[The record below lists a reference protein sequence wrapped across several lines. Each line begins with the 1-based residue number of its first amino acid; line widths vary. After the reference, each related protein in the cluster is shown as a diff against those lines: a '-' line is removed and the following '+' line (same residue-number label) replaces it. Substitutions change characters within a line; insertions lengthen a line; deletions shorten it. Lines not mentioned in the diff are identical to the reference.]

1 MNAARPD
8 PPITKKLDP
17 RDNSADVGQ
26 DVAGLW
32 SLLAHVVTPTTI
44 IAAILVYFGSVR
56 THTMFS
62 SLGVD
67 QSLLGLSIQ
76 DYALRSVAST
86 LEPLAMVLLALLI
99 ALPAH
104 ALLIR
109 HMAAHQTVIRRLVVA
124 LGVLGFA
131 AVLVGVLRT
140 VGWVELRVRAP
151 VAPISVALGVV
162 ALGYSASLHAMLK
175 PRPAGHTAEPA
186 TVRAGRR
193 AVFVALLALLL
204 LWSVAGY
211 AQLRGAAAAEELR
224 SHPARLPGVVIYAP
238 QRLYLEGPGIT
249 ESRLPDA
256 AAKFHYRYAGL
267 RLLIRSNQR
276 YFLLPDCWA
285 TTPQARAIAL
295 PDDPSIRLEFFRVT
309 THPACPPAQ

>member
-1 MNAARPD
+1 M
-8 PPITKKLDP
+8 KKSDP
-17 RDNSADVGQ
+17 RDNSGDVGQ

-44 IAAILVYFGSVR
+44 IAGLLVYFGSVR
-56 THTMFS
+56 TNTTFS

-76 DYALRSVAST
+76 DYALRSVGST
-86 LEPLAMVLLALLI
+86 IEPLAMVLLALLI

-104 ALLIR
+104 ALLVR
-109 HMAAHQTVIRRLVVA
+109 HMAAHQAVMRWFVIE
-124 LGVLGFA
+124 LGLFGFA
-131 AVLVGVLRT
+131 AVLVGVLGT

-151 VAPISVALGVV
+151 VAPICVALGVL
-162 ALGYSASLHAMLK
+162 ALGYSASLHAMID
-175 PRPAGHTAEPA
+175 PRPAGHTAESA
-186 TVRAGRR
+186 TVRAVRR

-204 LWSVAGY
+204 LWSVAVY
-211 AQLRGAAAAEELR
+211 AQLRGAAAAEQLR
-224 SHPARLPGVVIYAP
+224 SDPTRLPGVVIYAP
-238 QRLYLEGPGIT
+238 QRLYLEGLGIT
-249 ESRLPDA
+249 ESPLPDT

-276 YFLLPDCWA
+276 YFLLPACWA